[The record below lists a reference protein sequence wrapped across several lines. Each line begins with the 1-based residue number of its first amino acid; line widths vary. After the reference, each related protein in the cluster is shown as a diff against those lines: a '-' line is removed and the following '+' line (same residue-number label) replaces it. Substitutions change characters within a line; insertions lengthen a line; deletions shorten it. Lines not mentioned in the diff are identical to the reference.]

1 MLHTADTTILHN
13 FYGIAGQ
20 EPMLLMSKY
29 ILSALV
35 DHAQSV
41 CPIKRDTV

>member
-1 MLHTADTTILHN
+1 MHGDTRILHN
-13 FYGIAGQ
+13 CCGIAGQ
-20 EPMLLMSKY
+20 EPVLLMSKY

-41 CPIKRDTV
+41 CPDKRDTV